1 MKRFN
6 FKSSPY
12 TGFYWDG
19 ELLEEFNSKYQN
31 VKMINHPEMG
41 NTMILDDYIMVAE
54 KDEHQ
59 YHELITHPN
68 CLQLKSFNK
77 ALIIGGGD
85 GLCAEELLKYP
96 FESVTLVEIDKAVS
110 DMAEKYFKSSLNN
123 TFQNPRFKGIYQDAL
138 AFFPTTDKYNFIAL
152 DLNDPTEEFMHS
164 HPLYSGDF
172 YNSCKNSLED
182 DGIMVVQIGCPHLFT
197 KHFKHNVELLKK
209 QFKYVAIYGQYMRC
223 YGTYQYF
230 AACSDNIDLL
240 HPDVNLIES
249 QINKFGISN
258 LKLYNTNMHK
268 AMLMHN
274 NEIIDILEY

>member
-1 MKRFN
+1 
-6 FKSSPY
+6 
-12 TGFYWDG
+12 
-19 ELLEEFNSKYQN
+19 
-31 VKMINHPEMG
+31 
-41 NTMILDDYIMVAE
+41 
-54 KDEHQ
+54 
-59 YHELITHPN
+59 
-68 CLQLKSFNK
+68 
-77 ALIIGGGD
+77 
-85 GLCAEELLKYP
+85 
-96 FESVTLVEIDKAVS
+96 VTLVEIDKAVS
-110 DMAEKYFKSSLNN
+110 DMAEKYFKSGLNN
-123 TFQNPRFKGIYQDAL
+123 TFQNPRFKCLYQDAL
-138 AFFPTTDKYNFIAL
+138 TFFPTTEKYNFIAL

-172 YNSCKNSLED
+172 YNSCKSSLED

-240 HPDVNLIES
+240 HPDVKFIDN